1 MTIKDLVLQLHKIE
15 AVKFGSFKLR
25 SGMISPI
32 YIDLRVCVSYPKVL
46 SLIGEMMFAELQKG
60 NASYDL
66 VCGVPYTAL
75 PIATAIALAH
85 DIPMVVRRKEAKS
98 YGTRKIIEGMRDL
111 EEVGVRRS
119 NI

>member
-75 PIATAIALAH
+75 PIATAISLAH

-111 EEVGVRRS
+111 EEVGVRH
-119 NI
+119 